1 MKNLIKKITNSH
13 YFYLIKNIIFLNN
26 DKYFIVSF
34 IAYYLIISSIPMVT
48 IINYFFPLINLEF
61 NTINLTF
68 STIIFLYIASKGIE
82 NYFIFSQRKY
92 NLKIKSF
99 SFIFSKL
106 YSISITI
113 LLCFL
118 LSCLLSLNYYLSSF
132 NSFII
137 NFYKWLINIIILFI
151 ILLIFNYLVLQRKIA
166 IYYLILGSFI
176 SSFLLNLTSFIYGI
190 YILNLNDREQYFGSL
205 NNIISYLFLM
215 YLISYFICIGNEINF
230 YTYKKWSNNS
240 IN

>member
-1 MKNLIKKITNSH
+1 MKNLITKITNSH

-26 DKYFIVSF
+26 DKYFIVSS
-34 IAYYLIISSIPMVT
+34 IAYYLIISSIPMLT

-61 NTINLTF
+61 NTIKLTY
-68 STIIFLYIASKGIE
+68 SSIIYLYIASKGIE
-82 NYFIFSQRKY
+82 NFFIFSQRKY
-92 NLKIKSF
+92 NLKIKPF

-118 LSCLLSLNYYLSSF
+118 LSCLLSLNYYF
-132 NSFII
+132 I

-151 ILLIFNYLVLQRKIA
+151 ILLIFNYLVLQREIA

-190 YILNLNDREQYFGSL
+190 YILNLNNREQYFGSL

-230 YTYKKWSNNS
+230 YTYKKWSLHS

>member
-26 DKYFIVSF
+26 DKYFIVSS
-34 IAYYLIISSIPMVT
+34 IAYYLTISSIPMLT

-82 NYFIFSQRKY
+82 NYFMFSQKKY

-99 SFIFSKL
+99 SFIFNKL

-113 LLCFL
+113 IL
-118 LSCLLSLNYYLSSF
+118 CLLL
-132 NSFII
+132 
-137 NFYKWLINIIILFI
+137 
-151 ILLIFNYLVLQRKIA
+151 
-166 IYYLILGSFI
+166 
-176 SSFLLNLTSFIYGI
+176 
-190 YILNLNDREQYFGSL
+190 
-205 NNIISYLFLM
+205 
-215 YLISYFICIGNEINF
+215 
-230 YTYKKWSNNS
+230 
-240 IN
+240 

>member
-1 MKNLIKKITNSH
+1 MKNLITKITNSH
-13 YFYLIKNIIFLNN
+13 FFYLIKNIIFLSN
-26 DKYFIVSF
+26 DKYFIVSS
-34 IAYYLIISSIPMVT
+34 IAYYLTISSLPMLT
-48 IINYFFPLINLEF
+48 IINYFYPFINLR
-61 NTINLTF
+61 INSIKLTL
-68 STIIFLYIASKGIE
+68 SSLIYLYIASKGIE
-82 NYFIFSQRKY
+82 NYFILTQKKY
-92 NLKIKSF
+92 NLKIKSS
-99 SFIFSKL
+99 SFIFNKL

-151 ILLIFNYLVLQRKIA
+151 ILLIFNYLVLQREIA

-190 YILNLNDREQYFGSL
+190 YILNLNNREQYFGSL

-215 YLISYFICIGNEINF
+215 YYFICIGNEINF
-230 YTYKKWSNNS
+230 YTYKKWSLHS

>member
-1 MKNLIKKITNSH
+1 MKNLITKITNSH
-13 YFYLIKNIIFLNN
+13 YFYLIKNFIFLSN
-26 DKYFIVSF
+26 DKYFIVSS
-34 IAYYLIISSIPMVT
+34 IAYYLIISSIPMLT

-61 NTINLTF
+61 NTIKFTY
-68 STIIFLYIASKGIE
+68 SSIIFLYIASKGIE
-82 NYFIFSQRKY
+82 NYFMFSQKKY

-99 SFIFSKL
+99 SFIFNKL

-113 LLCFL
+113 ILCLL
-118 LSCLLSLNYYLSSF
+118 LSCLLSLNHYLSSF

-137 NFYKWLINIIILFI
+137 SFYKWIINIVILFI

-176 SSFLLNLTSFIYGI
+176 SSFLLNLISFIYGI
-190 YILNLNDREQYFGSL
+190 YILNLNNREQYFGSL

-230 YTYKKWSNNS
+230 YTYKKWSLHS